1 MECPKFKIS
10 DIIDNDYDDD
20 NHFDKESFINQTNI
34 PEKFINASFGDS
46 EIDKKIIDFCEEKLK
61 YITMILIGDFGRG
74 KSYAACASMIN
85 RLNNGLNAGKYISCK
100 YEVCPLIRTSRNFK
114 SSMQEFDILKK
125 YYTIPY
131 LVLDEIGQG
140 DDAQIEKVFDANVLS
155 ARYDNGKR
163 TVITTNMDMNELC
176 DFLGGSLKSRF
187 KETAIP
193 IYFNGIDIRGIMNGK
208 T

>member
-1 MECPKFKIS
+1 MGCPTFNAEELLDIKQNETQKI
-10 DIIDNDYDDD
+10 NTT
-20 NHFDKESFINQTNI
+20 SFIEQTNI
-34 PEKFINASFGDS
+34 PEKFINAVLDDS
-46 EIDKKIIDFCEEKLK
+46 GTSKLIQEFCEEKSK
-61 YITMILIGDFGRG
+61 YTTMVLIGDFGRG
-74 KSYAACASMIN
+74 KSYSACASMIH
-85 RLNNGLNAGKYISCK
+85 RSSTGLSAGKYISCK

-114 SSMQEFDILKK
+114 SSVQEFDVLKG

-131 LVLDEIGQG
+131 LILDEMGQG
-140 DDAQIEKVFDANVLS
+140 DDAQIEKVFDSNVLS
-155 ARYDNGKR
+155 ARYDNGKH

-193 IYFNGIDIRGIMNGK
+193 VYFGGIDRRGNINNN